1 MDKPHP
7 DTQHFQAD
15 WRQTL
20 AFCRRYWAL
29 VPQRLAVVVVL
40 TLAMVAAEVLVP
52 VAAGRL
58 VDTLGEA
65 ARQGSS
71 GSAAAAAG
79 RAAFLALG
87 AMTGLL
93 ALYQLLGLAN
103 SLIYNVVAARCM
115 SAVLD
120 DGFAKVQRFSSD
132 WHANSFAGST
142 VRKLTRGK
150 WAYEQISDILI
161 RQFLPLSLVIT
172 GLALIMFSRFPMV
185 GLFFMGMIAV
195 YVAVSVVL
203 AVRWVRPANVRA
215 AAADSHIGGAIADA
229 VSNNA
234 AVKGFGAEA
243 REEALFRTITSVW
256 HDRALISWGR
266 ARYVN
271 LAQQGLWLL
280 LQAGML
286 ALLIGLAQRGEAT
299 PGDVAFVITACFQL
313 GGSLRQVGDHIRTL
327 QRASAELADLI
338 EFDVAPLGVA
348 DLPAAPP
355 LRIGGPHGRGE
366 IIFDN
371 VRFAYP
377 ADRALAGQGRARPP
391 LYDGFDL
398 RIAPGE
404 RVALVG
410 PSGSGKSTFVKL
422 IQRLYDVDEGA
433 IWIDGQDIAGVQQTS
448 LRRSVSIVPQEPVL
462 FHRSLADNIA
472 YARPEASEAEIID
485 CARRARA
492 HEFIA
497 CLPQG
502 YRTLV
507 GERGVKLS
515 GGERQRVAIARA
527 FLADAPIVVFD
538 EATSSLDTV
547 TERLIQAAMAELM
560 AGRTTIIIA
569 HRLSTVRDADR
580 ILVFDAGRIV
590 EQGTHSELLARGGA
604 YARLHA
610 AEEEWAYIG

>member
-1 MDKPHP
+1 MADLLP
-7 DTQHFQAD
+7 DHERSTSD
-15 WRQTL
+15 WRESVS
-20 AFCRRYWAL
+20 FCAHYWAQQPRAL
-29 VPQRLAVVVVL
+29 GTVIAL
-40 TLAMVAAEVLVP
+40 TLAMVAAEVFVP

-58 VDTLGEA
+58 VDALGET
-65 ARQGSS
+65 ARQGMA
-71 GSAAAAAG
+71 GAGADVAGDAAAV
-79 RAAFLALG
+79 ALG
-87 AMTGLL
+87 VLTGVM
-93 ALYQLLGLAN
+93 ALYQLLNYLGGLVWN
-103 SLIYNVVAARCM
+103 KMAALCM
-115 SAVLD
+115 SGVLN
-120 DGFAKVQRFSSD
+120 DGFARIQHFSAD
-132 WHANSFAGST
+132 WHANTFAGST
-142 VRKLTRGK
+142 VHKLTRGK
-150 WAYEQISDILI
+150 WSYEHISNILL
-161 RQFLPLSLVIT
+161 RQFLPLSLVIL
-172 GLALIMFSRFPMV
+172 GLAGVMLARFPTV
-185 GLFFMGMIAV
+185 GILFLAM
-195 YVAVSVVL
+195 VSVYL
-203 AVRWVRPANVRA
+203 ALSVALATRWVRPANVRA
-215 AAADSHIGGAIADA
+215 AAADSQIGGSVADA

-234 AVKGFGAEA
+234 AVKAFGAEA
-243 REEALFRTITSVW
+243 REEALFRRVTGRW
-256 HDRALISWGR
+256 RDLALVSW
-266 ARYVN
+266 ARGQHMS
-271 LAQQGLWLL
+271 LIQQALWLS

-286 ALLIGLAQRGEAT
+286 VLLIGLARRGAAT

-338 EFDVAPLGVA
+338 EFKTAPLGVA
-348 DLPAAPP
+348 DVPAAMP

-366 IIFDN
+366 IVFDN

-377 ADRALAGQGRARPP
+377 GQGPDRPP

-404 RVALVG
+404 KVALVG

-422 IQRLYDVDEGA
+422 IQRLYDVNDGA
-433 IWIDGQDIAGVQQTS
+433 IWIDGQDIASVQQSS
-448 LRRSVSIVPQEPVL
+448 LRRCVSIVPQEPVL

-472 YARPEASEAEIID
+472 YARPDASEAEIIE

-497 CLPQG
+497 CLAKG

-547 TERLIQAAMAELM
+547 TEKLIQAAMAELM
-560 AGRTTIIIA
+560 AGRTTIIVA

-580 ILVFDAGRIV
+580 ILVFDAGQIV
-590 EQGTHSELLARGGA
+590 EQGNHAELLARGGA

-610 AEEEWAYIG
+610 VEDEWAYIG

>member
-1 MDKPHP
+1 MNQDHAEKPH
-7 DTQHFQAD
+7 FRAD

-20 AFCRRYWAL
+20 GFCARYWAL
-29 VPQRLAVVVVL
+29 VPRRLGVVIAL
-40 TLAMVAAEVLVP
+40 TLAMAAAEVLVP

-58 VDTLGEA
+58 VDALGEA
-65 ARQGSS
+65 ARQGSA
-71 GSAAAAAG
+71 GGAAAAAG

-93 ALYQLLGLAN
+93 ALYQLLNLASN
-103 SLIYNVVAARCM
+103 LVYNRVAARCM

-150 WAYEQISDILI
+150 WAYEQIADILI

-172 GLALIMFSRFPMV
+172 GLALIMISRFVMV
-185 GLFFMGMIAV
+185 GLLFVVMIAIYIV
-195 YVAVSVVL
+195 VSML
-203 AVRWVRPANVRA
+203 LSVRWVRPANVRSA
-215 AAADSHIGGAIADA
+215 VADSHIGGAIADA

-234 AVKGFGAEA
+234 AVKAFGAEA
-243 REEALFRTITSVW
+243 REEALFRKVTRVW
-256 HDRALISWGR
+256 HDRALISWSR

-271 LAQQGLWLL
+271 LAQQALWLS

-286 ALLIGLAQRGEAT
+286 ALLIGLAQRGQAT

-313 GGSLRQVGDHIRTL
+313 GGSLRQVGDHIRNL

-338 EFDVAPLGVA
+338 EFDCAPLGVA
-348 DLPAAPP
+348 DQAAAPP
-355 LRIGGPHGRGE
+355 LRIGKRHGRGA
-366 IIFDN
+366 ILFDN

-377 ADRALAGQGRARPP
+377 GHGPERPP
-391 LYDGFDL
+391 LYENLDL
-398 RIAPGE
+398 CIAPGE
-404 RVALVG
+404 KVALVG

-422 IQRLYDVDEGA
+422 IQRLYDVDAGA
-433 IWIDGQDIAGVQQTS
+433 ILIDGQDIAAVQQTS

-472 YARPEASEAEIID
+472 YARPDASEAEIIE

-492 HEFIA
+492 HDFIA
-497 CLPQG
+497 SLPLG

-547 TERLIQAAMAELM
+547 TERLIQGAMAELM
-560 AGRTTIIIA
+560 AGRTTIIVA

-580 ILVFDAGRIV
+580 ILVFEKGRIV
-590 EQGTHSELLARGGA
+590 EQGNHAALLARDGA

-610 AEEEWAYIG
+610 VEDEWAYIG